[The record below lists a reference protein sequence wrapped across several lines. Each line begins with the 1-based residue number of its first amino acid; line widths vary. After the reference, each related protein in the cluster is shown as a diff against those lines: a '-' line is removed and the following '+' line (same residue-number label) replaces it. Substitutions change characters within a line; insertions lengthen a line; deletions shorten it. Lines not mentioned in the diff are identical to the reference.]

1 MISIDDIVKKEFSRS
16 FLGYDMREVDLFL
29 DAIIEQLEA
38 DERERQE
45 MLTAMEYLLRELEQF
60 DDIAGDAD
68 RQLRESVEAVR
79 RAAAPRTRAVHVN
92 PVVPPADPA
101 AEPAPE
107 EAGEAVVLEEYEV
120 YAAAPQDEAPM
131 AQAESAQQP
140 DEPAPQPEE
149 DEPAP
154 QAEED
159 EPASASA
166 PEQDAPAP
174 ETEQDAPAAQP
185 DEPAPQAE
193 EDEPASAPEQD
204 APAPQEEGPVP
215 AEASAAQEREAHADE
230 PVPVEEQPAPAEA
243 PAAQADEP
251 GARQAQDG

>member
-140 DEPAPQPEE
+140 DEPAPQ
-149 DEPAP
+149 
-154 QAEED
+154 AEED

-174 ETEQDAPAAQP
+174 EAEQDAPAAQP

-204 APAPQEEGPVP
+204 APAPQEEAPAP
-215 AEASAAQEREAHADE
+215 AEASAAQEREAPADE
-230 PVPVEEQPAPAEA
+230 PVPVEEQPAQAEA

>member
-140 DEPAPQPEE
+140 DEPAPQAEE
-149 DEPAP
+149 DEPAS
-154 QAEED
+154 
-159 EPASASA
+159 ASASA

-174 ETEQDAPAAQP
+174 EAEQDAPAAQP

-193 EDEPASAPEQD
+193 EDEPVSAPEQD
-204 APAPQEEGPVP
+204 APAPQEEAPAP
-215 AEASAAQEREAHADE
+215 AEASAAQEREAPADE
-230 PVPVEEQPAPAEA
+230 PVSVEEQPAQAEA

>member
-131 AQAESAQQP
+131 AQVESAQQP
-140 DEPAPQPEE
+140 DEPAPQ
-149 DEPAP
+149 
-154 QAEED
+154 AEED
-159 EPASASA
+159 EPASA

-215 AEASAAQEREAHADE
+215 AEASAAQEREAPADE
-230 PVPVEEQPAPAEA
+230 PVPVEEQPAQAEA

>member
-131 AQAESAQQP
+131 AQVESAQ
-140 DEPAPQPEE
+140 
-149 DEPAP
+149 
-154 QAEED
+154 
-159 EPASASA
+159 
-166 PEQDAPAP
+166 
-174 ETEQDAPAAQP
+174 QP

-215 AEASAAQEREAHADE
+215 AEASAAQEREAPADE
-230 PVPVEEQPAPAEA
+230 PVPVEEQPAQAEA

>member
-159 EPASASA
+159 EPV
-166 PEQDAPAP
+166 
-174 ETEQDAPAAQP
+174 
-185 DEPAPQAE
+185 
-193 EDEPASAPEQD
+193 SAPEQD

-215 AEASAAQEREAHADE
+215 AEASAAQEREAPADE
-230 PVPVEEQPAPAEA
+230 PVPVEEQPAQAEA

>member
-140 DEPAPQPEE
+140 DEPAPQAEE

-154 QAEED
+154 QAEE
-159 EPASASA
+159 
-166 PEQDAPAP
+166 
-174 ETEQDAPAAQP
+174 

-204 APAPQEEGPVP
+204 APAPQEEAPAP
-215 AEASAAQEREAHADE
+215 AEASAAQEREAPADE
-230 PVPVEEQPAPAEA
+230 PVPVEEQPAQAEA
-243 PAAQADEP
+243 SAAQADEP

>member
-159 EPASASA
+159 EPVSA
-166 PEQDAPAP
+166 PEQDAPA
-174 ETEQDAPAAQP
+174 AQP
-185 DEPAPQAE
+185 
-193 EDEPASAPEQD
+193 DEPASAPEQD
-204 APAPQEEGPVP
+204 APAPQEEAPAP

-243 PAAQADEP
+243 SAAQADEP
-251 GARQAQDG
+251 GTRQAQDG

>member
-140 DEPAPQPEE
+140 DEPAPQ
-149 DEPAP
+149 
-154 QAEED
+154 AEED
-159 EPASASA
+159 EPASA

-193 EDEPASAPEQD
+193 EDEPVSAPEQD
-204 APAPQEEGPVP
+204 APAPQEEAPAP

-230 PVPVEEQPAPAEA
+230 PVPVEEQPAQAEA

>member
-120 YAAAPQDEAPM
+120 YAAAPQEEAPM

-140 DEPAPQPEE
+140 

-185 DEPAPQAE
+185 DEPV
-193 EDEPASAPEQD
+193 SAPEQD
-204 APAPQEEGPVP
+204 APAPQEEAPAP
-215 AEASAAQEREAHADE
+215 AEASAAQSAKRPQTSRFPWRNSPRKQKRPLRRRMNPGRGRRRTAETGMPLRRPL
-230 PVPVEEQPAPAEA
+230 PVQRA
-243 PAAQADEP
+243 
-251 GARQAQDG
+251 

>member
-131 AQAESAQQP
+131 AQAESA
-140 DEPAPQPEE
+140 PQPEE
-149 DEPAP
+149 
-154 QAEED
+154 
-159 EPASASA
+159 
-166 PEQDAPAP
+166 
-174 ETEQDAPAAQP
+174 

-230 PVPVEEQPAPAEA
+230 PVPVEEQPAHADA

-251 GARQAQDG
+251 GTRQAQDG

>member
-140 DEPAPQPEE
+140 DEPAPQ
-149 DEPAP
+149 
-154 QAEED
+154 AEED

-174 ETEQDAPAAQP
+174 QAEE

-230 PVPVEEQPAPAEA
+230 PVPVEEQPAQAEA
-243 PAAQADEP
+243 SAAQADEP
-251 GARQAQDG
+251 GTRQAQDG

>member
-140 DEPAPQPEE
+140 DEPAPQ
-149 DEPAP
+149 
-154 QAEED
+154 AEED

-174 ETEQDAPAAQP
+174 QAEE

-193 EDEPASAPEQD
+193 EDEPVSAPEQD
-204 APAPQEEGPVP
+204 APAPQEEAPAP
-215 AEASAAQEREAHADE
+215 AEASAAQEREAPADE
-230 PVPVEEQPAPAEA
+230 PVPVEEQPAQAEA
-243 PAAQADEP
+243 SAAQADEP
-251 GARQAQDG
+251 GTRQAQDG

>member
-140 DEPAPQPEE
+140 DEPT
-149 DEPAP
+149 P

-230 PVPVEEQPAPAEA
+230 PVPVEEQPAQAEA
-243 PAAQADEP
+243 SAAQADEP
-251 GARQAQDG
+251 GTRQAQDG

>member
-140 DEPAPQPEE
+140 DEPAPQ
-149 DEPAP
+149 
-154 QAEED
+154 AEED

-185 DEPAPQAE
+185 DEPV
-193 EDEPASAPEQD
+193 SAPEQD

-243 PAAQADEP
+243 SAAQADEP

>member
-140 DEPAPQPEE
+140 DEPAPQ
-149 DEPAP
+149 
-154 QAEED
+154 
-159 EPASASA
+159 
-166 PEQDAPAP
+166 
-174 ETEQDAPAAQP
+174 
-185 DEPAPQAE
+185 AE
-193 EDEPASAPEQD
+193 EDEPASAPDQD
-204 APAPQEEGPVP
+204 APAPQEEAPAP
-215 AEASAAQEREAHADE
+215 AEASAAQEREAPADE
-230 PVPVEEQPAPAEA
+230 PVPVEEQPAQAEA

>member
-120 YAAAPQDEAPM
+120 YAAAPQEEAPM

-140 DEPAPQPEE
+140 DEPAPQAEG
-149 DEPAP
+149 DEPV
-154 QAEED
+154 
-159 EPASASA
+159 SA
-166 PEQDAPAP
+166 PEQD
-174 ETEQDAPAAQP
+174 E
-185 DEPAPQAE
+185 
-193 EDEPASAPEQD
+193 
-204 APAPQEEGPVP
+204 PAPQEEGPAP
-215 AEASAAQEREAHADE
+215 AEAPAAQEREAPADE
-230 PVPVEEQPAPAEA
+230 PVPVEEQPAQAEA
-243 PAAQADEP
+243 SAAQADEP

>member
-120 YAAAPQDEAPM
+120 YAAAPQDEVPM
-131 AQAESAQQP
+131 AQAESAQ
-140 DEPAPQPEE
+140 
-149 DEPAP
+149 
-154 QAEED
+154 
-159 EPASASA
+159 
-166 PEQDAPAP
+166 
-174 ETEQDAPAAQP
+174 QP

-204 APAPQEEGPVP
+204 APAPEAEQDAPAAQPDEPASAPEQDAPAPQEEAPAP

-230 PVPVEEQPAPAEA
+230 PVPVEEQPAQAEA
-243 PAAQADEP
+243 SAAQADEP

>member
-159 EPASASA
+159 EPASA
-166 PEQDAPAP
+166 P
-174 ETEQDAPAAQP
+174 EQDAPAAQP

-193 EDEPASAPEQD
+193 VDEPASAPEQD
-204 APAPQEEGPVP
+204 APAPQEEAPAP
-215 AEASAAQEREAHADE
+215 AEASAAQEREAPADE
-230 PVPVEEQPAPAEA
+230 PVPVEEQPAQAEA

>member
-140 DEPAPQPEE
+140 DEPAPQ
-149 DEPAP
+149 
-154 QAEED
+154 AEED

-185 DEPAPQAE
+185 DEPV
-193 EDEPASAPEQD
+193 SAPEQD

-230 PVPVEEQPAPAEA
+230 PVPVEEQPAQAEA
-243 PAAQADEP
+243 PAARADEP

>member
-120 YAAAPQDEAPM
+120 YAAAPQEEAPM

-140 DEPAPQPEE
+140 DEPAPQAEEDEPAPQPEE

-159 EPASASA
+159 EPV
-166 PEQDAPAP
+166 
-174 ETEQDAPAAQP
+174 
-185 DEPAPQAE
+185 
-193 EDEPASAPEQD
+193 SAPEQD

-215 AEASAAQEREAHADE
+215 AEASAAQEREAPADE
-230 PVPVEEQPAPAEA
+230 PVPVEEQPAQAEA

>member
-140 DEPAPQPEE
+140 DEPAPQ
-149 DEPAP
+149 
-154 QAEED
+154 AEED
-159 EPASASA
+159 EPVSA

-185 DEPAPQAE
+185 DEPV
-193 EDEPASAPEQD
+193 SAPEQD
-204 APAPQEEGPVP
+204 APTPQEEAPAP
-215 AEASAAQEREAHADE
+215 AEASAAQEREAPADE

-243 PAAQADEP
+243 SAAQADEP

>member
-140 DEPAPQPEE
+140 DEPAPQAEE

-154 QAEED
+154 QAEE
-159 EPASASA
+159 
-166 PEQDAPAP
+166 
-174 ETEQDAPAAQP
+174 

-215 AEASAAQEREAHADE
+215 AEASAAQEREAPADE
-230 PVPVEEQPAPAEA
+230 PVPVEEQPAQAEV

>member
-140 DEPAPQPEE
+140 DEPAPQ
-149 DEPAP
+149 
-154 QAEED
+154 AEED
-159 EPASASA
+159 EPVSA

-215 AEASAAQEREAHADE
+215 AEASAAQEREAPADE

>member
-140 DEPAPQPEE
+140 DEPAPQAEEDEPAPQPEE

-154 QAEED
+154 QPEED
-159 EPASASA
+159 E
-166 PEQDAPAP
+166 
-174 ETEQDAPAAQP
+174 
-185 DEPAPQAE
+185 
-193 EDEPASAPEQD
+193 
-204 APAPQEEGPVP
+204 PAPQEEGPVP

-243 PAAQADEP
+243 SAAQADEP

>member
-140 DEPAPQPEE
+140 DEPAPQEE
-149 DEPAP
+149 
-154 QAEED
+154 
-159 EPASASA
+159 
-166 PEQDAPAP
+166 APA
-174 ETEQDAPAAQP
+174 
-185 DEPAPQAE
+185 
-193 EDEPASAPEQD
+193 
-204 APAPQEEGPVP
+204 P
-215 AEASAAQEREAHADE
+215 AEASAAQEREAPADE
-230 PVPVEEQPAPAEA
+230 PVPVEEQPAQAEA

>member
-120 YAAAPQDEAPM
+120 YAAAPQEEAPM

-140 DEPAPQPEE
+140 DEPAPQ
-149 DEPAP
+149 
-154 QAEED
+154 AEED
-159 EPASASA
+159 EPASA

-185 DEPAPQAE
+185 DEPV
-193 EDEPASAPEQD
+193 SAPEQD

-215 AEASAAQEREAHADE
+215 AEASAAQEREAPADE
-230 PVPVEEQPAPAEA
+230 PVPVEEQPAQAEA

>member
-79 RAAAPRTRAVHVN
+79 CAAAPRTRAVHVN

-140 DEPAPQPEE
+140 DEPAPQ
-149 DEPAP
+149 
-154 QAEED
+154 AEED

-174 ETEQDAPAAQP
+174 QAEE

-215 AEASAAQEREAHADE
+215 AEASAAQEREAPADE

>member
-120 YAAAPQDEAPM
+120 YAAAPQDDAPM
-131 AQAESAQQP
+131 AQAESAQ
-140 DEPAPQPEE
+140 
-149 DEPAP
+149 
-154 QAEED
+154 
-159 EPASASA
+159 
-166 PEQDAPAP
+166 
-174 ETEQDAPAAQP
+174 QP

-204 APAPQEEGPVP
+204 APAPEAEQDAPAAQPDEPVSAPEQDAPAPQEEAPAP
-215 AEASAAQEREAHADE
+215 AEASAAQEREAPADE
-230 PVPVEEQPAPAEA
+230 PVPVEEQPAQAEA

>member
-140 DEPAPQPEE
+140 DEPAPQ
-149 DEPAP
+149 
-154 QAEED
+154 
-159 EPASASA
+159 
-166 PEQDAPAP
+166 
-174 ETEQDAPAAQP
+174 
-185 DEPAPQAE
+185 AE

-215 AEASAAQEREAHADE
+215 AEASAAQEREAPADE

>member
-140 DEPAPQPEE
+140 DEPAPQ
-149 DEPAP
+149 
-154 QAEED
+154 
-159 EPASASA
+159 
-166 PEQDAPAP
+166 
-174 ETEQDAPAAQP
+174 
-185 DEPAPQAE
+185 AE

-215 AEASAAQEREAHADE
+215 AEASAAQEREAPADE
-230 PVPVEEQPAPAEA
+230 PVPVEEQPAPAEV

>member
-140 DEPAPQPEE
+140 DEPAPQ
-149 DEPAP
+149 
-154 QAEED
+154 AEED
-159 EPASASA
+159 EPASA

-185 DEPAPQAE
+185 DEPV
-193 EDEPASAPEQD
+193 SAPEQD
-204 APAPQEEGPVP
+204 APAPQEEGPAP
-215 AEASAAQEREAHADE
+215 AEASAAQEREAPADE

-243 PAAQADEP
+243 SAAQADEP

>member
-140 DEPAPQPEE
+140 DEPAPQ
-149 DEPAP
+149 
-154 QAEED
+154 AEED

-193 EDEPASAPEQD
+193 VDEPASAPEQD

-243 PAAQADEP
+243 SAAQADEP

>member
-92 PVVPPADPA
+92 PVEPPAAPA

-140 DEPAPQPEE
+140 DEPAPQ
-149 DEPAP
+149 
-154 QAEED
+154 AEED
-159 EPASASA
+159 EPASA

-185 DEPAPQAE
+185 DEPV
-193 EDEPASAPEQD
+193 SAPEQD
-204 APAPQEEGPVP
+204 APAPQEEGPAP
-215 AEASAAQEREAHADE
+215 AEASAAQEREAPADE

-243 PAAQADEP
+243 SAAQADEP

>member
-140 DEPAPQPEE
+140 DEPAPQAEE

-159 EPASASA
+159 EPA
-166 PEQDAPAP
+166 
-174 ETEQDAPAAQP
+174 
-185 DEPAPQAE
+185 PQAE
-193 EDEPASAPEQD
+193 EDEPVSAPEQD

-215 AEASAAQEREAHADE
+215 AEASAAQEREAPADE
-230 PVPVEEQPAPAEA
+230 PVPVEEQPAQAEA

>member
-149 DEPAP
+149 DEPV
-154 QAEED
+154 
-159 EPASASA
+159 SV

-185 DEPAPQAE
+185 DEPA
-193 EDEPASAPEQD
+193 SAPEQD
-204 APAPQEEGPVP
+204 APAPQEEAPAP

-230 PVPVEEQPAPAEA
+230 PVPVEEQPAQAEA
-243 PAAQADEP
+243 SAAQADEP